1 MIYLLW
7 FAIIWLLCAL
17 LSFCCSI
24 SKLTKQTNH
33 SFEFHFKIPF
43 SPPSLLRLL
52 LYLGYSSA
60 SFCDCNSLFPPFP
73 GSLTSLLHFFSA
85 TRHRILF
92 TASLL
97 LYVRF
102 PFDRCRCC
110 FGLLMDD
117 LCLCWR
123 HHRLLFLLLCYW
135 SLFNWLIFLYLI
147 VIFLSI
153 WQLCLTCHRFVTCC
167 IAYRHT
173 IDRNQ
178 QLYLAH
184 THTQYIRACN
194 FYFN

>member
-1 MIYLLW
+1 MTHLDLQTFNFFFLFLSHSRHWLVALTSISFVCLFDYFANMIYLLW

-33 SFEFHFKIPF
+33 SFKFHFKIPF
-43 SPPSLLRLL
+43 LPPSLLRLL

-60 SFCDCNSLFPPFP
+60 SFCDCNSPFPPFP

-135 SLFNWLIFLYLI
+135 SLFNWLIFL
-147 VIFLSI
+147 
-153 WQLCLTCHRFVTCC
+153 
-167 IAYRHT
+167 
-173 IDRNQ
+173 
-178 QLYLAH
+178 
-184 THTQYIRACN
+184 
-194 FYFN
+194 